1 MTEDQG
7 VQLGALI
14 VLVLAAVIVAAL
26 SVRHSR
32 RQKVI
37 EDDRVTV
44 LIAEQARLHADN
56 SATPGVCVVCG
67 QKATKP
73 WVVFG
78 TSDFSFLNVLDRLYA
93 QIPKYKVMDHGSETK
108 WLCAAHYRMAWEWM
122 EQKIANA
129 RARAADFNSQIA
141 LELASYEGGGLHAW
155 LKYEWRKAESHLE
168 AIIAASRQ
176 QVIVAPPAL
185 PAASSSSM
193 VTLSPKREDEG

>member
-37 EDDRVTV
+37 EDARQIVV
-44 LIAEQARLHADN
+44 EQVRNEQHAVE
-56 SATPGVCVVCG
+56 GVCVVCG